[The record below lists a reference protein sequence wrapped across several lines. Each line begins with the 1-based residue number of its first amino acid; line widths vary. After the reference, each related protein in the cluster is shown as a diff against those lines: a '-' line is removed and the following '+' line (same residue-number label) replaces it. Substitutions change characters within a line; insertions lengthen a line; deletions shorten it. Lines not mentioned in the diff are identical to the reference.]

1 MMKRI
6 VILALLIATP
16 AFAQQRQSPEVVA
29 LDRMLQQAIAREA
42 AANVRVAQLEAQVS
56 DLAQQVKAAKDD
68 AKAVDAP
75 K

>member
-16 AFAQQRQSPEVVA
+16 ALAQQRQSPEVVA

-42 AANVRVAQLEAQVS
+42 QANVRVAQLEAQVS
-56 DLAQQVKAAKDD
+56 DLAQQMKAAKDD
-68 AKAVDAP
+68 AKAAEPP